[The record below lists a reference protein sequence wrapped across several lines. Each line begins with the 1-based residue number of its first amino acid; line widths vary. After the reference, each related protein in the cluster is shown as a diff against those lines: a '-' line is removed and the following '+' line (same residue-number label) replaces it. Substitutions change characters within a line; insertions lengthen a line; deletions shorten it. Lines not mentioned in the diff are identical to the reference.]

1 MIRFLASALLTFF
14 LLVGCVPLP
23 IVGWV
28 PVGGAGLKTFDLPDY
43 SRGPVSSEQFPDL
56 VRKAI
61 PPGEGT
67 VHVFGK
73 AELILREDNLSL
85 IVSAVASLSDTAIL
99 VLMWYEPDEQY
110 ELVARVPYSD
120 ITAVSTNSWGLGRM
134 IYLCLAT
141 RQLVLGDETHDIEQQ
156 VSLSFIKDSG
166 VFQDVEKSE
175 AGLLLL
181 QEKITPI
188 DDACDNPFEPID
200 DAPGATAQAFSE
212 QPG

>member
-1 MIRFLASALLTFF
+1 MIRFLASVPLTLF

-23 IVGWV
+23 IAGWV
-28 PVGGAGLKTFDLPDY
+28 PVGGAGLKTLDLPDY

-67 VHVFGK
+67 MHVFGS
-73 AELILREDNLSL
+73 AELILREGNRGV

-99 VLMWYEPDEQY
+99 VLMWHEPDEQY
-110 ELVARVPYSD
+110 EMVARVPYSD
-120 ITAVSTNSWGLGRM
+120 ILSVSTNSWGLGRT

-141 RQLVLGDETHDIEQQ
+141 SQLVLGDETHEIDQQ
-156 VSLSFIKDSG
+156 ASLSFIKDSG

-175 AGLLLL
+175 TGLLLL

-188 DDACDNPFEPID
+188 DGACDEPDEPIND
-200 DAPGATAQAFSE
+200 TL
-212 QPG
+212 